1 MKSTKQINIKDHTY
15 YFYNDIMD
23 IKTFDSNILKVDK
36 KVYKNDTLQL
46 KILVLVVVIV
56 LIA

>member
-23 IKTFDSNILKVDK
+23 IKTFDSNKLKVDK